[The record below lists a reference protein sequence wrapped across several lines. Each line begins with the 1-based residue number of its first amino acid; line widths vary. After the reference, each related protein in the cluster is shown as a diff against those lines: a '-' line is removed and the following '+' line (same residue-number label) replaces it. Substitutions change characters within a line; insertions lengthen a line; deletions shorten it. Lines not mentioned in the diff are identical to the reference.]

1 MMSHLDLAPGVH
13 EIVPSRAEQR
23 ASERARRGAT
33 ARNQS
38 TRRRF
43 VDPATCER
51 EYSGPELEF
60 LHAMQEYKRASGRLF
75 PTWSEVLEVVRD
87 LGYVKADA

>member
-1 MMSHLDLAPGVH
+1 MRTHLDPTPDAREIAPT
-13 EIVPSRAEQR
+13 RDQQR
-23 ASERARRGAT
+23 ASEQARRGAT

-51 EYSGPELEF
+51 AYSESEMEF
-60 LHAMQEYKRASGRLF
+60 LQAIQEYKRFSGRMF